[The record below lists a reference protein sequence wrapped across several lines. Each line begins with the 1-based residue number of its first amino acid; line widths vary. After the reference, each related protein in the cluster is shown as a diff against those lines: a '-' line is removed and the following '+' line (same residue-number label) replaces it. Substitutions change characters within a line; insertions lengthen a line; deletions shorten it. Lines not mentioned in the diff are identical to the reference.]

1 MINVAHLLHRNF
13 ITFQCNL
20 HAVDA
25 LVPSWHEFK
34 NSVTIE
40 IGLLYSQSFMS
51 NHCIFLLI
59 TKSVTSLLLLQWPT
73 IHSSVHAALTCF
85 LDLLG

>member
-1 MINVAHLLHRNF
+1 MINVACLFHRSF

-34 NSVTIE
+34 NSVTVE
-40 IGLLYSQSFMS
+40 IGLLYSQPFMS

-59 TKSVTSLLLLQWPT
+59 IKSVTSLLLLQWPT
-73 IHSSVHAALTCF
+73 ISSSVHAALTCI
-85 LDLLG
+85 LDVLG